1 MRGIDVGKKDKR
13 IKLWKQILKYSIYT
27 TVLLAVLLGFFWIDS
42 VHRRYKKDLQEFRNS
57 YMESQKNRVKHEV
70 ENALRYINFKKAQT
84 EQQLKEQLKKRVYE
98 AYSIAQNIYE
108 ENKQTKSKAE
118 IKKLIIDA
126 LRPIRFNNDRSYY
139 YIVNLQGVQQMYP
152 LEPDNVDKDIQN
164 RQDYK
169 GKNVIRDEL
178 RVINEFGEGFVQDYS
193 SKLGAES
200 KKIYPKISFVKE
212 FEPLNWYIGTGEY
225 LDNVKQDIQKVV
237 LQLLSSIRFDKQG
250 YIFVNTYDGI
260 PLIRD
265 GEILKDAA
273 SSWELT
279 DPNGVKVLQLQREA
293 VRSPKG
299 NFIEYSWRKLDG
311 QEPVPKISFIMGV
324 PDWQWMVGSGVY
336 LDDLEAV
343 VSVRRKEINQE
354 LFKTVSQII
363 IILIAVLILV
373 YLFTN
378 YLAQK
383 IKYNFNIL
391 SDFFRSVVKS
401 PSYLQPEKLKYEEF
415 AQLGETV
422 NKMLEKRLQAE
433 KQLAEE
439 RELFISG
446 PVITFKWYVRENW
459 QLEYISP
466 NIEQFGYEYKDFTTG
481 SIQLSQIIYPQDR
494 TRAMAEIDEFIKSD
508 KELLEQDFRIIT
520 KDKRI
525 VWVYDRM
532 KMKRDEQGNVSSYYG
547 YLIDITVR
555 KKAEIEIENEKAY
568 LENLFENS
576 PECIVL
582 VDKHSRIIKCNKS
595 FTTLFGY
602 SSEEVKGK
610 NLDYLITKS
619 EQISQAVELTAKA
632 ENGERV
638 FTETIRYNKE
648 GKPIYVSILGVPII
662 FSDRE
667 LEVYAIY
674 RDITKRKV
682 AEEKLRKTNE
692 ELKQLKQ
699 NLEKKV
705 EKAVNDIRE
714 KDQMLMVQSR
724 QAAMGE
730 MIGNIAH
737 QWRQPLN
744 GLGLLIQD
752 FQEAY
757 EFGELDEKYLEKQTE
772 KGMQLIQYLSD
783 TIDDFRNFFK
793 PVTKNK
799 VFSIADTV
807 RKTITMVESSFRDHN
822 IKIDF
827 QVEEDVKIM
836 GLRNQFSQ
844 VIINILNNTKDAF
857 AEHEVE
863 KPQVWLHLSKIDGKA
878 KLSIRDNAGGIPSQ
892 IKDKIFNSY
901 FTTKQDNKGTGLGLF
916 MSKTIIEKKMNG
928 KITAENI
935 ADGAEFIIVV

>member
-1 MRGIDVGKKDKR
+1 
-13 IKLWKQILKYSIYT
+13 
-27 TVLLAVLLGFFWIDS
+27 
-42 VHRRYKKDLQEFRNS
+42 
-57 YMESQKNRVKHEV
+57 
-70 ENALRYINFKKAQT
+70 
-84 EQQLKEQLKKRVYE
+84 
-98 AYSIAQNIYE
+98 
-108 ENKQTKSKAE
+108 
-118 IKKLIIDA
+118 
-126 LRPIRFNNDRSYY
+126 
-139 YIVNLQGVQQMYP
+139 
-152 LEPDNVDKDIQN
+152 
-164 RQDYK
+164 
-169 GKNVIRDEL
+169 
-178 RVINEFGEGFVQDYS
+178 
-193 SKLGAES
+193 
-200 KKIYPKISFVKE
+200 
-212 FEPLNWYIGTGEY
+212 
-225 LDNVKQDIQKVV
+225 
-237 LQLLSSIRFDKQG
+237 
-250 YIFVNTYDGI
+250 
-260 PLIRD
+260 
-265 GEILKDAA
+265 
-273 SSWELT
+273 
-279 DPNGVKVLQLQREA
+279 
-293 VRSPKG
+293 
-299 NFIEYSWRKLDG
+299 
-311 QEPVPKISFIMGV
+311 
-324 PDWQWMVGSGVY
+324 
-336 LDDLEAV
+336 
-343 VSVRRKEINQE
+343 
-354 LFKTVSQII
+354 
-363 IILIAVLILV
+363 
-373 YLFTN
+373 
-378 YLAQK
+378 
-383 IKYNFNIL
+383 
-391 SDFFRSVVKS
+391 
-401 PSYLQPEKLKYEEF
+401 
-415 AQLGETV
+415 
-422 NKMLEKRLQAE
+422 
-433 KQLAEE
+433 
-439 RELFISG
+439 
-446 PVITFKWYVRENW
+446 
-459 QLEYISP
+459 
-466 NIEQFGYEYKDFTTG
+466 
-481 SIQLSQIIYPQDR
+481 
-494 TRAMAEIDEFIKSD
+494 
-508 KELLEQDFRIIT
+508 
-520 KDKRI
+520 
-525 VWVYDRM
+525 M

-878 KLSIRDNAGGIPSQ
+878 KLSIRDNAGGIPPQ